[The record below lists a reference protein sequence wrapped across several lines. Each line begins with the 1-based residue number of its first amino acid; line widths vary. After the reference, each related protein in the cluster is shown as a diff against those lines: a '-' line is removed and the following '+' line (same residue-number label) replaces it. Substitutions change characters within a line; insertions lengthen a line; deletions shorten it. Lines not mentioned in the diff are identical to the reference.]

1 MTRWR
6 SISTAI
12 LLALLG
18 ATLPAQQRDEMRM
31 TDLLRPA
38 AAEVAA
44 QVAAQTAVLRIDPAD
59 APALLTQVFAEEL
72 HKRGLQVR
80 TAPAP
85 EADEVEISVGEMYS
99 STAPGPNSSYL
110 RNSALVFTAMVRGSE
125 STIRWSRE
133 YRLQAS
139 DSTEFAPEPSTRDWL
154 RDGGSWIDTVL
165 EPAVVVVA
173 AAIILVL
180 LFTVRGSS

>member
-1 MTRWR
+1 
-6 SISTAI
+6 
-12 LLALLG
+12 
-18 ATLPAQQRDEMRM
+18 
-31 TDLLRPA
+31 
-38 AAEVAA
+38 
-44 QVAAQTAVLRIDPAD
+44 
-59 APALLTQVFAEEL
+59 
-72 HKRGLQVR
+72 
-80 TAPAP
+80 
-85 EADEVEISVGEMYS
+85 VGEMYS